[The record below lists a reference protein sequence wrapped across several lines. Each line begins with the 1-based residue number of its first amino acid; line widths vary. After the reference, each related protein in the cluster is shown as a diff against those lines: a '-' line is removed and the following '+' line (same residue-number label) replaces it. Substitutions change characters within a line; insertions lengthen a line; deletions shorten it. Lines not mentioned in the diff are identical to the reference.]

1 MGSWKRGGKSCGGVR
16 KPGRWAWNL
25 GRRGAEAKSLC
36 LSRIRLQ
43 DFTSHIRK
51 PVDAPVLI
59 LGFKRGKNQ
68 LSEQIET
75 ANVVIRES
83 PSGSGRRLQHAQVLA
98 PAAQRNQEGRAS
110 SYLAREVE
118 FDASVGFTIV
128 ATKNAA
134 RCQAVLQKL
143 GVADEAKATLDGERA
158 GGRAA
163 YHLRSFRLRSFRLQA
178 FRQRDHD
185 AVGLCDLL
193 NPVADQLQHVVQDEA
208 FGLEQVAIGGASRGR
223 APVPYLRVELRKGE
237 QCAQRFVARD
247 RLEDAVALLQR
258 RPGIGRR
265 RVFPVNSGWIGTHAC
280 TVRTTRNPSIHRI
293 RGLTGRLIAAPDST
307 SQLHGCT
314 FNRPSPANESHNSN
328 RQRNSLFWG
337 HAMVLCRPSPWCLG
351 NPQPTPLK
359 SGFRGTALQILRSA
373 AIRPMVRQHPQKAVA
388 GEVMDDG
395 LEQGQPETLKK
406 SNWS

>member
-1 MGSWKRGGKSCGGVR
+1 MWSWQHRGKSFGRRR
-16 KPGRWAWNL
+16 KPRLYAWNL
-25 GRRGAEAKSLC
+25 GRRCAEDNRLR

-43 DFTSHIRK
+43 VFTSHIRK

-98 PAAQRNQEGRAS
+98 PAAQRNQQGRAS

-118 FDASVGFTIV
+118 FDASVGFTSG

-193 NPVADQLQHVVQDEA
+193 NPVADQLQHFVHDA
-208 FGLEQVAIGGASRGR
+208 TFGLEQVAIGGAPRGR
-223 APVPYLRVELRKGE
+223 APIPYLLVEFREGE
-237 QCAQRFVARD
+237 QRAQRFLARD
-247 RLEDAVALLQR
+247 RFEDAVALLQR
-258 RPGIGRR
+258 RPGVGRR
-265 RVFPVNSGWIGTHAC
+265 RRLPVNSGWIGTHAC
-280 TVRTTRNPSIHRI
+280 AVRITNNPVFIVSVGSPEGSLPLLVQPANFTGARSPAS
-293 RGLTGRLIAAPDST
+293 LTGERQP
-307 SQLHGCT
+307 QLEL
-314 FNRPSPANESHNSN
+314 PSVIV
-328 RQRNSLFWG
+328 FWG
-337 HAMVLCRPSPWCLG
+337 VVQWSFGTRPTGALAGRNRRLWNQDG
-351 NPQPTPLK
+351 
-359 SGFRGTALQILRSA
+359 RGTAL
-373 AIRPMVRQHPQKAVA
+373 
-388 GEVMDDG
+388 
-395 LEQGQPETLKK
+395 
-406 SNWS
+406 